1 MLTWPQALYLG
12 TKVAAHQDPYL
23 SIWRLGWIA
32 HALRGDPRHFFDA
45 NIFYPNA
52 RTLAYSDATLLEGA
66 LAAPWFW
73 ADVNPLLVY
82 NILLLA
88 GIASSGIG
96 MFVLVRY
103 LTGNADA
110 ALVSATI
117 FTLVP
122 YRVEHFM
129 HLELQ
134 WTAWMPLTLWAVHRV
149 FDEGSIRTGL
159 LVGALVWLQMMS
171 SVYYGA
177 FLGCMVVTVALLLSI
192 SQPGKAARAVGPFCA
207 GALLLAPLAAAYAWP
222 YVANARVL
230 GPRAPGEVSDFSAQA
245 ASYLAAP
252 EQNWLW
258 GWTAFQFRG
267 NELHLFPGLIPILLA
282 AVALGSG
289 RRRLVW
295 IYLAT
300 CAAAV
305 ELSLGLNGTVYNWL
319 YDRVWALQ
327 GFRAPSRFAI
337 LACCCLAVLAGIG
350 FETLQRLVRSGGNLS
365 ADCSAE
371 APSAQAEG
379 RSTKVGRSALLVG
392 VLVLIGIECGSAPM
406 RLMDVPT
413 QVPDVYKF
421 LRTARQSVVVE
432 LPIVDWDFD
441 PQYMFWSIFHW
452 QPLVNGYSGYVPS
465 GYTRTLARMRTFPD
479 ENAIARLKDLNV
491 RYILVHETFYQ
502 TDDRTSLMMQLAR
515 RSDMVWAGKY
525 RDWIGSTEV
534 FELTR
539 GRQP

>member
-12 TKVAAHQDPYL
+12 MKVAAHQDPYL

-32 HALRGDPRHFFDA
+32 HALPGDPRHFFDA
-45 NIFYPNA
+45 NIFYPNV

-73 ADVNPLLVY
+73 ADVNPVLVY
-82 NILLLA
+82 NVLLLA

-149 FDEGSIRTGL
+149 FDEGSIRAGL
-159 LVGALVWLQMMS
+159 LVGVLMWLQMMS

-177 FLGCMVVTVALLLSI
+177 FLGCMVVTLALLLSI
-192 SQPGKAARAVGPFCA
+192 SQPGRAKTAVGPLCA

-267 NELHLFPGLIPILLA
+267 NELHLFPGLMPILLA

-289 RRRLVW
+289 RWRLVW
-295 IYLAT
+295 IYLAM
-300 CAAAV
+300 CAVAV
-305 ELSLGLNGTVYNWL
+305 ELSLGLNGTVYPWL

-337 LACCCLAVLAGIG
+337 LACCCLAVVAGIG
-350 FETLQRLVRSGGNLS
+350 FETLQRLAHSSGNLS
-365 ADCSAE
+365 DKARSA
-371 APSAQAEG
+371 
-379 RSTKVGRSALLVG
+379 KVGAQNAWLVG

-406 RLMDVPT
+406 RLMNVPT

-432 LPIVDWDFD
+432 LPIIDWDFA

-452 QPLVNGYSGYVPS
+452 QPLVNGYSGYVPGS
-465 GYTRTLARMRTFPD
+465 YTGTLARMRTFPD
-479 ENAIARLKDLNV
+479 ENAIARLKELNV
-491 RYILVHETFYQ
+491 RYILVHETFYRAE
-502 TDDRTSLMMQLAR
+502 DRTSLMMQLAQR
-515 RSDMVWAGKY
+515 PDMVWAGKY

-539 GRQP
+539 GPRP